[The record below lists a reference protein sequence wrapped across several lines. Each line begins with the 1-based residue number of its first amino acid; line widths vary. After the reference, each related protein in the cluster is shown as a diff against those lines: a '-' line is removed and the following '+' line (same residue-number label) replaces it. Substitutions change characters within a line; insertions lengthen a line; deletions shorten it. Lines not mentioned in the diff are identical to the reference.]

1 MNAFE
6 EAVTSDEREGKNRRE
21 VAAEKMAQEEKHV
34 EETYGFVPK
43 ASFVVALG
51 TLGSSFAELSTSTT
65 MTTLSAQVQ
74 EALRAE

>member
-1 MNAFE
+1 
-6 EAVTSDEREGKNRRE
+6 
-21 VAAEKMAQEEKHV
+21 MAQEEKHV